1 MKERIYE
8 LILERRYFRI
18 SDITEELWKEYGEI
32 FSRSFIRNKVKD
44 FVEVMVGQGLLK
56 VLSEYDPPIFENPV
70 AEEEKPLREL
80 LKKCPVCGK
89 DFFPRRGKQDKY
101 CCRKCYER
109 AKARRRRVDTR
120 KRVSRYM
127 HSADSSA
134 VNHNQPWTKQE
145 ESFLIENKG
154 KLTYREIAEKL
165 GRTVYSVRWR
175 ARKLGLT
182 GEPRARQ
189 LSPSR

>member
-89 DFFPRRGKQDKY
+89 DFFPRRGKQDIY
-101 CCRKCYER
+101 CCAKCREKAR
-109 AKARRRRVDTR
+109 AKRRKVQVRKNVRRYYR
-120 KRVSRYM
+120 G
-127 HSADSSA
+127 ADHTA
-134 VNHNQPWTKQE
+134 VNHGKPWSEKEIQ
-145 ESFLIENKG
+145 FLKENYG
-154 KLTYREIAEKL
+154 KLTQRAIAGKL
-165 GRTVYSVRWR
+165 GRTVPAVK
-175 ARKLGLT
+175 AKVKELGLV
-182 GEPRARQ
+182 RR
-189 LSPSR
+189 